1 MKPVG
6 RRPQMLRN
14 EELILGDDE
23 TYGAIAP
30 RLRKP
35 NQINQTITHRTTKL
49 NFANTLEWQYVTGG
63 AEKFQVLTGL
73 SNRRKLQYTVQV
85 QQ

>member
-6 RRPQMLRN
+6 RRSQMIRN
-14 EELILGDDE
+14 EGLALGDDK
-23 TYGAIAP
+23 TYEANVP

-35 NQINQTITHRTTKL
+35 NQIKQTITHHTTKL
-49 NFANTLEWQYVTGG
+49 NFANTLEWQYVIGG